1 MEECELQINMLDL
14 KAILFGLKSLCSKQ
28 RSFGIL
34 LKIED
39 TSTVTSINKIGS
51 FRYIQMD
58 NVAKDVWNWAIM
70 KNIWLTATH
79 IPRFKDN
86 G

>member
-14 KAILFGLKSLCSKQ
+14 KAILFGLKSLCSKH

-58 NVAKDVWNWAIM
+58 DVAKDVWNWAIM

-79 IPRFKDN
+79 IPGFKDN

>member
-1 MEECELQINMLDL
+1 MLDL
-14 KAILFGLKSLCSKQ
+14 KAILFGLKSLCSKH

-34 LKIED
+34 LKVED
-39 TSTVTSINKIGS
+39 TSIVTSVNKIGS
-51 FRYIQMD
+51 FRYIQMH
-58 NVAKDVWNWAIM
+58 NVAKELMLLWNWAIM

-79 IPRFKDN
+79 IPGFKDN

>member
-1 MEECELQINMLDL
+1 M
-14 KAILFGLKSLCSKQ
+14 Q

-79 IPRFKDN
+79 IPGFKDN